1 MNASRTVMSGV
12 INFLKPPGMSSHDA
26 VAFLR
31 RISGVRRI
39 GHTGTLDPM
48 AAGVLP
54 LCVGKATRITE
65 YLALAGKRYRCE
77 MRLGVVTDTQDVWG
91 RVLSKADDGFASR
104 LSEQEIRET
113 AARFVGKIMQIP
125 PAYSAVK
132 LNGKKLYEYARAGAA
147 VSVPARRIEIA
158 RLNITRVDL
167 TRGVV
172 LFDAEC
178 SKGSYMRTL
187 CHDIGAE
194 LGCGAVMSG
203 LIRTACGMFELEDA
217 HTAESLGAAF
227 SPGGSPESVLTPTDI
242 PLTDLL
248 SLTLSQEAS
257 RAFINGARV
266 DIQTHGAK
274 AGPAEDLAACAA
286 DSREQ
291 YRVYG
296 DVGSVR
302 NAFLGV
308 GRINAGALVADKVFF
323 EV

>member
-1 MNASRTVMSGV
+1 MNAPRTGMSGV
-12 INFLKPPGMSSHDA
+12 VNFLKPPGMSSHDA

-31 RISGVRRI
+31 RISGVRRV

-91 RVLSKADDGFASR
+91 AVLSKAEDGFAAR
-104 LSEQEIRET
+104 LSEWEIMET
-113 AARFVGKIMQIP
+113 AARFVGAIMQVP

-132 LNGKKLYEYARAGAA
+132 VNGKKLYEYARAGET
-147 VSVPARRIEIA
+147 VSVAARRIEIA
-158 RLNITRVDL
+158 RLDIRRVDL
-167 TRGVV
+167 TRGGVV
-172 LFDAEC
+172 FDAEC

-194 LGCGAVMSG
+194 LGCGAAMSG
-203 LIRTACGMFELEDA
+203 LIRTACGAFELVDA
-217 HTAESLGAAF
+217 HTAESLAAAF
-227 SPGGSPESVLTPTDI
+227 SPGGSPEDVLTPTDV
-242 PLTDLL
+242 PLMDLP

-266 DIQTHGAK
+266 DMRTLGAN
-274 AGPAEDLAACAA
+274 AGRTDNSAARAA
-286 DSREQ
+286 DSREP

-296 DVGSVR
+296 DVGGVQ

-308 GRINAGALVADKVFF
+308 GRVRAGVLAADKVFF
-323 EV
+323 EA